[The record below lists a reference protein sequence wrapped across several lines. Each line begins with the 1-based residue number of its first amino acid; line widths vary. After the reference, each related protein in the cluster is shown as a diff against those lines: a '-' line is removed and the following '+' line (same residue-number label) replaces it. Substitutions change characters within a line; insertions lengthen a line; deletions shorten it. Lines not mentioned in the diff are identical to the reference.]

1 MHPMKTHVI
10 FVAPFFLETTLR
22 FVAGAANLPGV
33 ALSLI
38 SQDPAEKLPG
48 SLRARLAAH
57 WRVEDALDPGQLV
70 GASRRLAESLGPPHR
85 MLAAL
90 EQAQVPVARAREALG
105 ISGLSVDAALNFRD
119 KSRMKDV
126 LRDAGVPCARH
137 VLTASADGAVA
148 FGDSTG
154 YPLVAKPPAGAGGKG
169 TFRLDSRQ
177 QLETLLHRYPPG
189 PDHPLLLEEFVQG
202 AEHSFDSVVIGGKPV
217 WYSISRYMPPPLQVL
232 ENPWIQW
239 CVFLPRDVGGDAFD
253 PIREAGFRAVRALG
267 LETGLSHMEW
277 FRLDSGRIAI
287 SEVGA
292 RPPGA
297 QFTSL
302 MSWAHDLDFYRAWP
316 RLMVYDEFD
325 PPPRKYAVG
334 AAYLRGRKSAAGARV
349 KAVHG
354 LEEAQR
360 RFGHLVVESRLPTP
374 GQWAS
379 DSYEGEGY
387 VILRD
392 RDSGVI
398 EDALRQ
404 IVQIVQVELG

>member
-1 MHPMKTHVI
+1 MDTHVI

-22 FVAGAANLPGV
+22 FISGTAQLPGV
-33 ALSLI
+33 RLSVI
-38 SQDPAEKLPG
+38 SQDPAANIPAGLR
-48 SLRARLAAH
+48 SLLAAH
-57 WRVEDALDPGQLV
+57 WQVEDALDAGQL
-70 GASRRLAESLGPPHR
+70 ADAARRLAAKLGPPRR

-90 EQAQVPVARAREALG
+90 EQAQVQVARAREELG
-105 ISGLSVDAALNFRD
+105 LPGLSVDAALNFRD

-126 LRDAGVPCARH
+126 LRGAGLPCARH
-137 VLTASADGAVA
+137 LLATTAAAARG
-148 FGDSTG
+148 FGESTG
-154 YPLVAKPPAGAGGKG
+154 FPLVAKPPAGAGGKG
-169 TFRLDSRQ
+169 TYRLNAAEE
-177 QLETLLHRYPPG
+177 LETLLNRYPPR
-189 PDHPLLLEEFVQG
+189 PEEPLLLEEFVQG
-202 AEHSFDSVVIGGKPV
+202 AEHSFDSVVIGGEPV

-239 CVFLPRDVGGDAFD
+239 CVFLPRDVGGQEYE
-253 PIREAGFRAVRALG
+253 PIRQAGFRAVRALG

-277 FRLDSGRIAI
+277 FRLDDRRIAI

-302 MSWAHDLDFYRAWP
+302 MSWAHGLDFYRAWP
-316 RLMVYDEFD
+316 RLMVYGEFD
-325 PPPRKYAVG
+325 PPARQYAVG
-334 AAYLRGRKSAAGARV
+334 AAYLRGQKSPIHRGRV
-349 KAVHG
+349 RAVHG
-354 LEEAQR
+354 LDEAQR

-392 RDSGVI
+392 PDSDVV
-398 EDALRQ
+398 EQALRQ
-404 IVQIVQVELG
+404 IVQIVRVELA